1 MDGGAPDEAAPSE
14 AAGLTEGAES
24 APAPP
29 PVPPE
34 SAPEAASSP
43 PPPPPPEEE
52 EEEDAVPLLGGALQ
66 RQIRGI
72 PGLDVEDEEEGG
84 GGAP

>member
-1 MDGGAPDEAAPSE
+1 M
-14 AAGLTEGAES
+14 AGCAEGAEG
-24 APAPP
+24 APAQP

-34 SAPEAASSP
+34 PAPGAASP

-52 EEEDAVPLLGGALQ
+52 EEAVPLLGGALE

-72 PGLDVEDEEEGG
+72 PGLDVEADDDEEGD